1 MENIGAYF
9 AEATACALFAVSIA
23 TDLRHRRIPNVVPLL
38 LLAGFALYAAV
49 GTLQPLA
56 TLWEHFA
63 IGAVV
68 LVAGIALYMTGR
80 FGAGDSKLLAA
91 AAVWIGPSLTYLSL
105 FLCGMAAFAFALSM
119 VAMLPFERT
128 RRIRS
133 RLPFAIA
140 IAPPAMIVLTLRA
153 MSDRI

>member
-9 AEATACALFAVSIA
+9 AEGAACALFAVSIA
-23 TDLRHRRIPNVVPLL
+23 TDLRHRRIPNAIPLL

-49 GTLQPLA
+49 GALRPLA

-105 FLCGMAAFAFALSM
+105 FLCSMAAFAFALSM

-140 IAPPAMIVLTLRA
+140 IAPPAMIILTLRA